1 MDTQTLN
8 NILVAVVF
16 AHTMH
21 SLLEPVN
28 IRAKVARLAA
38 YIDKKPAKEIP
49 ININTR
55 AKGIGLGY
63 GIVLMLFLIGF
74 SFASLIDP
82 TTKTSILFAVVA
94 MVIIELVNTVTI
106 DAYHAEIEKVTKRFK

>member
-16 AHTMH
+16 AHTLH
-21 SLLEPVN
+21 SLMEPMN

-38 YIDKKPAKEIP
+38 YIEKKPAKEIP
-49 ININTR
+49 INIDTR

-63 GIVLMLFLIGF
+63 SIVVILFLIGF
-74 SFASLIDP
+74 FITSFIDP
-82 TTKTSILFAVVA
+82 TTKTAILIAVVA
-94 MVIIELVNTVTI
+94 MVVIEIINTVTI